1 MRAHRNYLILLL
13 HLIVVSVSAQQVIP
27 PNVDWFNQQEI
38 VLEDAL
44 ERSDT
49 MNALNQVLAWD
60 PVLASL
66 QTEYPEFVSL
76 KRAEQAWFLIV
87 PNQASTSHRK
97 IGQQR
102 LLDAVQLIGGN
113 GRRMMDS
120 LSAALHQ
127 MAKRYQKA
135 GLIDFLGPF
144 DREIRKAIPRNA
156 TSLNDFSISYY
167 LWAKEFLSF
176 SDAKELT
183 EYEELFLTT
192 DSWNDSQG
200 DRVGRSI
207 NLYYQ
212 TAADLKEWK
221 SNPNDY
227 DLKFLFKIYNIQ
239 YEICRRWFQYDRVS
253 GEMKTEDAVESELDR
268 LQANVYGLFLNDWA
282 ELAAVAR
289 ESGVAANYLF
299 LYLNDVLKPRFIY
312 DQQAGRSLRQTYFYL
327 QRTILNLT
335 TLLNQTGQYQ
345 RCKLILDEAMSL
357 FYDPEKGVDVRSSA
371 IQPLWINHWVKTIEA
386 GVGIKDNIINALV
399 TGTNLAQLNRDV
411 SVPGI
416 TDNNS
421 RNWTLFLQSRRLDLM
436 WVLARPDPKSV
447 RAAADSV
454 KLYLNAL
461 EKYVTRTGD
470 VALPGRAAYLY
481 QAAQLQCV
489 LGDFEAATHLVGEA
503 IRYLDRSDP
512 VESGLY
518 FRALALSVKLH
529 AREQKSVT
537 DTAALTQLL
546 DHTRLELVRHMPS
559 LSADQ
564 RTLFYANSLHTYFDL
579 YHSLLAEGYIAGKS
593 PFRKLIIE
601 QSLALKNY
609 FSTNTGMLMQQ
620 VSVSDEIR
628 QFDLIRRNFDRWE
641 SYFSL
646 MGDPQRAWD
655 AYRNRVSSE
664 LAVRAEVS
672 SSQWDSLFV
681 LPQLMDLQRQLK
693 AGDLYTEYVRFAN
706 CFRSDTTSYLAIIFN
721 GNVDPVVRPLFAE
734 SALKSIA
741 ERSLQYSVGIQGG
754 EGGLRGFEPEQ
765 TSASVRDAD
774 TLGRFLFS
782 SLPEMAEAKRFLFV
796 PDGLLNRIAFSAL
809 RWKGRYLFEQV
820 AIRQLSSSGRL
831 RNDVKRT
838 DSLRFFLAGGIQYE
852 KMGCNTEAPYRYLHK
867 GYSWNYLPGSA
878 LEISRLSEILRRYK
892 NIKVEVTNDIHD
904 SIDLSGY
911 THLHLATHGF
921 YFSEKMASSAIG
933 DSYDKDYLKVSPLAR
948 CGLVIDRA
956 NCSGVSGYLLGYELA
971 NMNLSKCQL
980 ITLSACET
988 ALGDIKSNQGVLGL
1002 QQALKIAGAGKLL
1015 LAMWKIPDRETAE
1028 FMEVFY
1034 RHLIAESSEEEALR
1048 RTQSVLSKKYPISS
1062 WGAFTLID

>member
-1 MRAHRNYLILLL
+1 MRLYRKYLIILLIL
-13 HLIVVSVSAQQVIP
+13 FTGPLLAQRVIP
-27 PNVDWFNQQEI
+27 PNEDWFNQQEI
-38 VLEDAL
+38 ILEETL
-44 ERSDT
+44 EQADT
-49 MNALNQVLAWD
+49 LAAINQVLSWD
-60 PVLASL
+60 PVLVSL
-66 QTEYPEFVSL
+66 QTEYPEYVSL

-87 PNQASTSHRK
+87 PNQASTSRRK

-102 LLDAVQLIGGN
+102 LLDAVQLVGGN

-120 LSAALHQ
+120 LSATLRQ
-127 MAKRYQKA
+127 VAKRYQKA
-135 GLIDFLGPF
+135 GVIDLLRPF

-156 TSLNDFSISYY
+156 TSLNDFSICYY
-167 LWAKEFLSF
+167 LWAKEFLSY
-176 SDAKELT
+176 SAAKELT
-183 EYEELFLTT
+183 EYEDLFLTP

-212 TAADLKEWK
+212 TAADFRDWK
-221 SNPNDY
+221 VDPNEY
-227 DLKFLFKIYNIQ
+227 DVKFLFKIYRIQ
-239 YEICRRWFQYDRVS
+239 FEICRQWFQYDLVS
-253 GEMKTEDAVESELDR
+253 GKKKTEDAVESELDR

-282 ELAAVAR
+282 ELATAAR
-289 ESGVAANYLF
+289 ETGIATNYLF
-299 LYLNDVLKPRFIY
+299 LYLNDILKPRFMHE
-312 DQQAGRSLRQTYFYL
+312 QQVGRSLQQTYFFL
-327 QRTILNLT
+327 QRTIQNLT

-357 FYDPEKGVDVRSSA
+357 FYDPEKGIDVRSSA

-386 GVGIKDNIINALV
+386 GVGIKDNIVNALV

-416 TDNNS
+416 ADNNS
-421 RNWTLFLQSRRLDLM
+421 RNWTLFLQTRSLDLM

-454 KLYLNAL
+454 KLYLNTL
-461 EKYVTRTGD
+461 EKYVTRTGN
-470 VALPGRAAYLY
+470 VSLPGRSAYLY

-489 LGDFEAATHLVGEA
+489 LGDFEAATRLVNEA

-529 AREQKSVT
+529 AREQKSLT
-537 DTAALTQLL
+537 DTDALTQLL

-559 LSADQ
+559 LSPDQ
-564 RTLFYANSLHTYFDL
+564 RTLFYANSLQTYFDL
-579 YHSLLAEGYIAGKS
+579 YHSLLAEGYIADKS
-593 PFRKLIIE
+593 SFHTSIIE

-620 VSVSDEIR
+620 VSVSEQIR
-628 QFDLIRRNFDRWE
+628 ELDLIRRSFDGWE

-646 MGDPQRAWD
+646 MGDSQRSWN
-655 AYRNRVSSE
+655 AYRNRISSE
-664 LAVRAEVS
+664 LAVRAGVS
-672 SSQWDSLFV
+672 SAQWDSLFV
-681 LPQLMDLQRQLK
+681 LPQLVDLRRPLK
-693 AGDLYTEYVRFAN
+693 AGDLYAEYVRFAN

-721 GNVDPVVRPLFAE
+721 GNVDPVVRPLFTE
-734 SALKSIA
+734 SALKSTA
-741 ERSLQYSVGIQGG
+741 ERSLQYSVDIQGG
-754 EGGLRGFEPEQ
+754 QRGLRGFEPEQ
-765 TSASVRDAD
+765 TAASVRDAD
-774 TLGRFLFS
+774 TLGRFLFA
-782 SLPEMAEAKRFLFV
+782 SLPELATAKQFLFV

-831 RNDVKRT
+831 LIGVKRS
-838 DSLRFFLAGGIQYE
+838 DSLRFLLAGGIRYE
-852 KMGCNTEAPYRYLHK
+852 KSDCNTEVPYRFLRK

-878 LEISRLSEILRRYK
+878 LEVSRLSELLRGHK
-892 NIKVEVTNDIHD
+892 NIKVEVTHDIQD
-904 SIDLSGY
+904 SIDLSRY

-921 YFSEKMASSAIG
+921 YFSEKMASNTIG

-948 CGLVIDRA
+948 CGLVIDQA
-956 NCSGVSGYLLGYELA
+956 NCSGLSGYLLGYELA
-971 NMNLSKCQL
+971 NMDLSKCQL

-988 ALGDIKSNQGVLGL
+988 ALGDIKTNQGVLGL
-1002 QQALKIAGAGKLL
+1002 QQALKIAGAKKVL
-1015 LAMWKIPDRETAE
+1015 LAMWKIPDQETAE
-1028 FMEVFY
+1028 FMSNFY
-1034 RHLIAESSEEEALR
+1034 QYLITGASEEEALR